1 MYTKT
6 NFLTGPMVL
15 RTSVALA
22 LVIASANIGSFGQ
35 CANNN
40 TVLAGGAISP
50 TCPGQTTIS
59 CITGGEYALVNV
71 TNGRNYTFSTCGA
84 PFDTQ
89 ITIYNNAGGGSLG
102 YNDDSGYCGG
112 VTSYLAWT
120 ATFTGQ
126 LRVLVD
132 RYNCTSNTLCATLVI
147 TCATTPAAVTHNA
160 CSGAI
165 PLLVIDGCFMQTYSN
180 VGASRSGESPTPSC
194 GGTWNNTNSR
204 DVWFSFTAPSNGV
217 VIIQSVPGT
226 LQDGVMQLVAGTCAS
241 FSNVEC
247 DDNDGVGSMPRID
260 RRCLTLTPNAPYMIR
275 YWGRSGATGTFG
287 LCVGSISSFATPQED
302 CSGGATVC
310 GDQQLNNST
319 DYTGCT
325 TDLSAGNRG
334 CLMGNE
340 RQGTW
345 YYFSPSLSGTIGL
358 TIAPTGNVDYDFAIW
373 GPYTTLACPPA
384 SPPLRCS
391 WAYPPNV
398 AGYPANASFE
408 TGMRAASVD
417 PSEADGP
424 SPAVDGF
431 TSEIPVIA
439 GEKYVMFIDNFDI
452 TGQAFTLNWNLS
464 GGASLDCSLLP
475 VELVDMQATAVDG
488 QVLVEWT
495 TVTER
500 ASASYIVERAIDPEF
515 FTPIGE
521 MVAAGES
528 RERIDYDLVDRT
540 PHAGLNY
547 YRVKQVDLDGSFEYS
562 PVVTAMI
569 VHSENAIRVVPNP
582 ASDRMQIIAS
592 KPVTGMVVVEVLD
605 LTGRSAQK
613 RTMNILEDGPL
624 MMEIGGLVDG
634 TYLLLL
640 SLPDG
645 SALGTAR
652 FQKS

>member
-1 MYTKT
+1 
-6 NFLTGPMVL
+6 MVY
-15 RTSVALA
+15 RTLLVLA
-22 LVIASANIGSFGQ
+22 VLIASAGVGSFGQ

-40 TVLAGGAISP
+40 TLLAGGTISP
-50 TCPGQTTIS
+50 NCPGQTTIP
-59 CITGGEYALVNV
+59 CITGGQYAMVNV
-71 TNGRNYTFSTCGA
+71 TTGRNYTFSTCGA

-102 YNDDSGYCGG
+102 FNDDSGFCGG
-112 VTSYLAWT
+112 TQSYLAWT

-132 RYNCTSNTLCATLVI
+132 RYNCASNTLCATLTI
-147 TCATTPAAVTHNA
+147 TCTTTPPAVTNNE

-180 VGASRSGESPTPSC
+180 AGATRSTQTPNPTC
-194 GGTWNNTNSR
+194 GGTWNNANSR

-226 LQDGVMQLVAGTCAS
+226 LQDGVMQLVAGNCSS
-241 FSNVEC
+241 FTNVEC
-247 DDNDGVGSMPRID
+247 DDNNGVGNMPRID

-287 LCVGSISSFATPQED
+287 LCVGSISNFSTPQED

-334 CLMGNE
+334 CLSGNE

-373 GPYTTLACPPA
+373 GPYATISCPPA
-384 SPPLRCS
+384 TPPLRCS
-391 WAYPPNV
+391 WAYPPNI
-398 AGYPANASFE
+398 AGYPANAAFE
-408 TGMRAASVD
+408 TGMRTTSSD
-417 PSEADGP
+417 PSEGAGP
-424 SPAVDGF
+424 APVVDGF
-431 TSEIPVIA
+431 TSAITVIA
-439 GEKYVMFIDNFDI
+439 GQKYIMFIDNFDI

-464 GGASLDCSLLP
+464 GGASLDCTLLP
-475 VELVDMQATAVDG
+475 IELVDLKATTVDK

-495 TVTER
+495 TVTESG
-500 ASASYIVERAIDPEF
+500 SASYIVERAFDTDAF
-515 FTPIGE
+515 SPIGE
-521 MVAAGES
+521 MDAAVES
-528 RERIDYDLVDRT
+528 HERIDYDFVDHA
-540 PHAGLNY
+540 PHAGLSY
-547 YRVKQVDLDGSFEYS
+547 YRVKQVDMDGSFEYS
-562 PVVTAMI
+562 PTVTAMI
-569 VHSENAIRVVPNP
+569 VQSENTIRVVPNP
-582 ASDRMQIIAS
+582 ATNSMQIIA
-592 KPVTGMVVVEVLD
+592 PDAIAGMVVLQVLD
-605 LTGRSAQK
+605 LTGRLALM
-613 RTMNILEDGPL
+613 RTMNKLENTL
-624 MMEIGGLVDG
+624 LQMEIGELVQG
-634 TYLLLL
+634 SYLLRL

-645 SALGTAR
+645 SVLGTVR